1 MTSKTKGNFNSG
13 NKQVYKYN
21 IVKKPSETIEPLS
34 LLNSI
39 KMNADSLNG
48 RIEEYYYL
56 IIKLDNK
63 RTLHRL
69 QFTIKDEEE
78 IKVDE

>member
-1 MTSKTKGNFNSG
+1 MTSKTKGNFNSD

-21 IVKKPSETIEPLS
+21 IVKKPSKTIEPLS

-39 KMNADSLNG
+39 LINADSLNG

-56 IIKLDNK
+56 VIKLDHK

-78 IKVDE
+78 VKVNE